1 MNNEH
6 LKSLLIISKA
16 IDASPEEPSERAK
29 ELFEAALA
37 RRQPFTVKSEK
48 QMKVIILQLLKKGGR
63 LDGGEILEKLEA
75 LRCRL
80 ELQGDGVVYA
90 LLARM
95 EEENLV
101 IGNFDSAMV
110 RKIYQMDDTKG
121 KSLLDKNL
129 ASTGVD
135 IERINAIFAT

>member
-1 MNNEH
+1 MNNEY
-6 LKSLLIISKA
+6 LKRLLIISKA
-16 IDASPEEPSERAK
+16 IDAPPEEPSERAT

-63 LDGGEILEKLEA
+63 LDGAEILEKLEA

-80 ELQGDGVVYA
+80 KLEGDGVIYA

-101 IGNFDSAMV
+101 IGKFDSAMV
-110 RKIYQMDDTKG
+110 RKTYQMDDTKG
-121 KSLLDKNL
+121 RLLLKKNL
-129 ASTGVD
+129 ASEGMES
-135 IERINAIFAT
+135 ERIDAVFAT